1 MLMSEYDASS
11 FFAAHPSSTPVITP
25 LSPVM
30 TAKLRPAQIPPSCN
44 HGWSSNYL
52 CWSTQKFISFYHYE
66 RRCWGCWRKGMT
78 TRHQIDGLSDDLLYT
93 LFARYRNRCVFLDT
107 VCCNCTRVI
116 EVRHLCVPGNDLT
129 TGRHRCSV
137 ISLAA
142 FRKCFNY
149 YRWMRS
155 SERDSLIIR

>member
-1 MLMSEYDASS
+1 
-11 FFAAHPSSTPVITP
+11 
-25 LSPVM
+25 
-30 TAKLRPAQIPPSCN
+30 
-44 HGWSSNYL
+44 
-52 CWSTQKFISFYHYE
+52 
-66 RRCWGCWRKGMT
+66 MT

-155 SERDSLIIR
+155 FGARLFDHSVKMRNELTFALAGQPQ